1 MKNSNNKAKNIN
13 RLYLLDTIRGLA
25 IIGMI
30 FIHVSYDLP
39 VYFNFIP
46 QYLYS
51 TWYEVFSQCVRI
63 TFIFLSGYCAMMGAK
78 TLKRGLIVSAAG
90 LLVTLVSFIAGVDPP
105 IIFGVLTL
113 IGASML
119 LSVPFKKIINK
130 KNALPV
136 FIVCLLL
143 FVCTLHLCS
152 GYFGFVWHSFFYY
165 PPALFRIRNPYLLY
179 PLAFLGIPGYSF
191 ASSDYFPLI
200 PWFFLFMAGFSFY
213 ALCGESLKEKKF
225 MRLRIEPLAFLGK
238 YSLYV
243 YLIHQ
248 PLILG
253 IMYLIAFLMLL
264 FSTP

>member
-1 MKNSNNKAKNIN
+1 MKNSNNKAKNLN

-90 LLVTLVSFIAGVDPP
+90 LLVTLVSFIARVDPP

-130 KNALPV
+130 KN
-136 FIVCLLL
+136 
-143 FVCTLHLCS
+143 
-152 GYFGFVWHSFFYY
+152 
-165 PPALFRIRNPYLLY
+165 
-179 PLAFLGIPGYSF
+179 
-191 ASSDYFPLI
+191 
-200 PWFFLFMAGFSFY
+200 
-213 ALCGESLKEKKF
+213 
-225 MRLRIEPLAFLGK
+225 
-238 YSLYV
+238 
-243 YLIHQ
+243 
-248 PLILG
+248 
-253 IMYLIAFLMLL
+253 
-264 FSTP
+264 